1 MLERDRTRD
10 SKKNCLIVGLVV
22 LVVILLCPCAFVAYR
37 TGAAAAALTWLSESV
52 GKLQG
57 VQLLLGEMDIEAEG
71 STKPARQ
78 LLREGSA
85 LEEEGKHRE
94 ALQLY
99 EQARDLA
106 PNDVVVYLALA
117 SAHESLEEMDQA
129 LEQLEKA
136 AEIDPDDA
144 GVQRHLGRYHCM
156 RREFEECVETLER
169 AVEMEPDEMWG
180 RYWLANAYANVAEV
194 DVDRAVAGF
203 REVLRMEPD
212 LAEAHLGLAHLYQ
225 NTPGKE
231 ALAIEEYDK
240 ALDAARRAEN
250 PMLEAAARGGL
261 AALYY
266 AEDNFSRCIAEL
278 GEVLEA
284 NPGDAAAHRRLG
296 LCYAMRGEEGDLAQ
310 AIAELEQALSSDFSQ
325 IDAYYYLLGRY
336 HAEESEYAQAI
347 WAWRQFLR
355 FSDDE
360 ERSAEVR
367 DLINGLLVGE

>member
-1 MLERDRTRD
+1 MLERNGPRD

-22 LVVILLCPCAFVAYR
+22 LVLILFCPCVFVAYR
-37 TGAAAAALTWLSESV
+37 TGIAANALTWLSESV
-52 GKLQG
+52 GELEG
-57 VQLLLGEMDIEAEG
+57 VRFLLGDSESGAG
-71 STKPARQ
+71 SASKPARQ
-78 LLREGSA
+78 LLVEGSD
-85 LEEEGKHRE
+85 LEDEGKHRE
-94 ALQLY
+94 ALRLY

-117 SAHESLEEMDQA
+117 SAHESLEELDQA
-129 LEQLEKA
+129 LEQLERA

-144 GVQRHLGRYHCM
+144 GVQRHLGRYQCM
-156 RREFEECVETLER
+156 RREFEECVATLER

-194 DVDRAVAGF
+194 DVDKAVAGF

-250 PMLEAAARGGL
+250 PLIESAARGGL

-266 AEDNFSRCIAEL
+266 AQDNFSRCIAEL
-278 GEVLEA
+278 REVLDE

-355 FSDDE
+355 FTDDE

-367 DLINGLLVGE
+367 DLINGFLVGE